1 MTMVFQWR
9 QDSRFP
15 VGAQIAAER
24 LNFIKSK
31 AGAIS
36 PRAVV
41 DDAQHDSSPLH
52 KCFEWD
58 DAQAADGFRL
68 SQARKL
74 IGSIVVV
81 EINDRPVSQ
90 ETRAFVHV
98 TAGEVRYE
106 PIEVAMASPDLKAEV
121 LARARSEIAS
131 WKQRYAALSEFAK
144 LHNMIDELL
153 AENVA
158 A

>member
-1 MTMVFQWR
+1 M
-9 QDSRFP
+9 
-15 VGAQIAAER
+15 
-24 LNFIKSK
+24 
-31 AGAIS
+31 
-36 PRAVV
+36 V

-74 IGSIVVV
+74 IGSIVVI

-106 PIEVAMASPDLKAEV
+106 PVEVAMASPDLKAEV